1 VAESVTPRSL
11 PDGDKIVRR
20 LDLFP
25 ELLQALRDGDL
36 LTGRL
41 FCAQLFDFDTGR
53 SSLRAEL
60 AYSLVPR
67 VRVNPS
73 QAAATVG

>member
-1 VAESVTPRSL
+1 MEPTNGTKSVPLHT
-11 PDGDKIVRR
+11 DKIVRR

-41 FCAQLFDFDTGR
+41 FCAQLFNLDERRDHVDEVTPT
-53 SSLRAEL
+53 L
-60 AYSLVPR
+60 
-67 VRVNPS
+67 
-73 QAAATVG
+73 QAAMKVH